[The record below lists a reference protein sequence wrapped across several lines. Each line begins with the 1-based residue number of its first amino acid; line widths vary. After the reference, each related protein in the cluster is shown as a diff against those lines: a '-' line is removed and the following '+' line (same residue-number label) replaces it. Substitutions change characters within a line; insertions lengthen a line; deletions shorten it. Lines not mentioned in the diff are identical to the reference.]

1 MKSKQARRNL
11 EKNSWKKSFDQK
23 KKPTLGGTN
32 DNWRKKYALESLSL
46 KNRNIIHMSLDN
58 RNEYSLSSLKE
69 MSLPQT
75 QDL

>member
-11 EKNSWKKSFDQK
+11 EKNLERNPSIK

-75 QDL
+75 LDL